1 MFITP
6 ILFLSTSCSRWLMD
20 SLDATCSET
29 ESNCAQNC
37 ARYVTVSVSTR
48 YRCVL
53 VTLHGFG
60 SEWKCNKLSDQTRES
75 LLSLLFCCS
84 VVPLCPCDD
93 VSLFLIS
100 PHNAE
105 NAEAGNSKSHDF
117 ISDAEDKKTTRF
129 TDVRSPAKIK
139 IKTSLLTN
147 SLK

>member
-75 LLSLLFCCS
+75 LLSLLFLLFRCVLVTMFLFFSS
-84 VVPLCPCDD
+84 VLTTLRTQRPATVRATTSYQTQKTRKPRA
-93 VSLFLIS
+93 S
-100 PHNAE
+100 PM
-105 NAEAGNSKSHDF
+105 
-117 ISDAEDKKTTRF
+117 
-129 TDVRSPAKIK
+129 
-139 IKTSLLTN
+139 
-147 SLK
+147 